1 MDTNSSLQAPLL
13 QVEGLTVG
21 LAKQPTAKILNNLTF
36 ELAKGEVLAL
46 VGESGCG
53 KSLTSMAI
61 LGLLPAGVV
70 QTAGEIFFLG
80 QPLSQLSAESR
91 RQLRGRR
98 IALIPQDPMTSLN
111 PVLTVGNQLAEVMQV
126 HLGLSNS
133 QAWQRAAE
141 LTELVQLPQ
150 GKQRL
155 KAYPYELSGGM
166 RQRIMIAMALSCNP
180 DLLIADEPT
189 TALDVT
195 VQAQLLVLLRQ
206 LQTERNMG
214 LLFITHDL
222 GVVAELAN
230 RVIVMYAGQ
239 RVEEALVATL
249 YSEPQH
255 PYTQGL
261 LASVPRPG
269 LTSGCLQPIAGQP
282 PLPTQRPTGC
292 SFHPRCPKVSEICR
306 EQAPAFTGA
315 PQGVACWVNSNK
327 SSIIPL

>member
-1 MDTNSSLQAPLL
+1 MVDTTLTPLL
-13 QVEGLTVG
+13 QVERLTVG
-21 LAKQPTAKILNNLTF
+21 LAKQPEAKILDSLTF

-61 LGLLPAGVV
+61 LGLLPNGVV
-70 QTAGEIFFLG
+70 QTDGEISFLG
-80 QPLSQLSAESR
+80 QPLSHCSPEER

-111 PVLTVGNQLAEVMQV
+111 PVITVGEQLAEVMQV
-126 HLGLSNS
+126 HLGLTHT

-141 LTELVQLPQ
+141 LTEWVQLPQ

-155 KAYPYELSGGM
+155 KAYPHELSGGM
-166 RQRIMIAMALSCNP
+166 RQRIMIAMALSCDP

-195 VQAQLLVLLRQ
+195 VQAQLLGLLRQ
-206 LQTERNMG
+206 LQQERNMG

-239 RVEEALVATL
+239 RVEEAPVAAL
-249 YSEPQH
+249 YSAPQH

-269 LTSGCLQPIAGQP
+269 LAAGCLQPIAGQP
-282 PLPTQRPTGC
+282 PLPTQRPAGC
-292 SFHPRCPKVSEICR
+292 SFHPRCPKVIETCR
-306 EQAPAFTGA
+306 TQVPVFTGE
-315 PQGVACWVNSNK
+315 PQGVACWVAETPN
-327 SSIIPL
+327 L

>member
-1 MDTNSSLQAPLL
+1 MVDATLPPLL

-21 LAKQPTAKILNNLTF
+21 LAKQPEAKILDNLTF

-53 KSLTSMAI
+53 KSLTSLAI
-61 LGLLPAGVV
+61 LGLLPPGVV
-70 QTAGEIFFLG
+70 QTSGDISFLG
-80 QPLSQLSAESR
+80 QALSPLSPEER
-91 RQLRGRR
+91 RKLRGRR

-111 PVLTVGNQLAEVMQV
+111 PVLSVGDQLAEVMQV
-126 HLGLSNS
+126 HLGLTHT
-133 QAWQRAAE
+133 QAWQRATE
-141 LTELVQLPQ
+141 LTEWVQLPQ

-155 KAYPYELSGGM
+155 KAYPHELSGGM
-166 RQRIMIAMALSCNP
+166 RQRIMIAMALSCDP

-195 VQAQLLVLLRQ
+195 VQAQLLALLRQ
-206 LQTERNMG
+206 LQQERNMG

-239 RVEEALVATL
+239 RVEEAPVQAL
-249 YSEPQH
+249 YSTPQH

-269 LTSGCLQPIAGQP
+269 LATGCLQPIAGQP

-292 SFHPRCPKVSEICR
+292 SFHPRCPKVIETCR
-306 EQAPAFTGA
+306 TQVPVFSGT
-315 PQGVACWVNSNK
+315 PQGVACWVAHASVISTTQGK
-327 SSIIPL
+327 